1 MRLSGNEP
9 DLGVGVQHTPHAQIH
24 LELGFLRI
32 TDVHGRRTID
42 DGPLTDATQERSE
55 TVGVRRVVEE

>member
-32 TDVHGRRTID
+32 TDVHGRWTGNDR
-42 DGPLTDATQERSE
+42 PLSDATQKGSK
-55 TVGVRRVVEE
+55 TVGVRRVMEE